1 MNLYDFVN
9 KCCCCFLSSGDWSFV
24 SSMHV
29 EEEEEKLLQNENSWD
44 EIIID
49 EDADVDES
57 GENDDIELV
66 HQVHSINVK
75 EYRRGNQRNWQ
86 HRAHNMKKN
95 TTQFVLDTTM
105 HNQTQTV

>member
-1 MNLYDFVN
+1 M
-9 KCCCCFLSSGDWSFV
+9 

-29 EEEEEKLLQNENSWD
+29 EEEEKLLQNENSWG

-66 HQVHSINVK
+66 HQVHSIN
-75 EYRRGNQRNWQ
+75 RRGN
-86 HRAHNMKKN
+86 HEKPE
-95 TTQFVLDTTM
+95 T
-105 HNQTQTV
+105 